1 MNETKSSRGKSP
13 LDSPRLDHY
22 RGKHRRHHGRRTP
35 ALFIGSLVLGIGLI
49 SWALVNIGSQP
60 VGSADTYRGPTSTP
74 TTVAVEQ
81 VGSTLDDA
89 APTEPDRSSQTPS
102 PEKVLYPEYP
112 AEGDRIGTLSIPA
125 LKQTLPIIE
134 GTDADELRKGIG
146 HFAQSVLPGEAD
158 NCVLSG
164 HRDTVFRR
172 LGELKIGDRLTA
184 QTSAGKFT
192 YEIQRIRIVHKDD
205 RTVIV
210 PFDHAVLTVTT
221 CYPFRFVGSAPD
233 RYILI
238 ADLVAPQ
245 QVPRSVQ

>member
-1 MNETKSSRGKSP
+1 MNRTKSSRGKHFLIVLVS
-13 LDSPRLDHY
+13 L
-22 RGKHRRHHGRRTP
+22 G
-35 ALFIGSLVLGIGLI
+35 FLVLGAGCIW
-49 SWALVNIGSQP
+49 WASTNIGAQSEE
-60 VGSADTYRGPTSTP
+60 SADAYRRPSSTP

-81 VGSTLDDA
+81 VGSTGDGA
-89 APTEPDRSSQTPS
+89 APAQPD
-102 PEKVLYPEYP
+102 EVLYPDYP
-112 AEGDRIGTLSIPA
+112 AEGERVGTLSIPA

-134 GTDADELRKGIG
+134 GTDADELKKGIG
-146 HFAQSVLPGEAD
+146 HFAQSVLPGQAD

-172 LGELKIGDRLTA
+172 LGELKIGDRLIA
-184 QTSAGKFT
+184 QSSAGNFT
-192 YEIQRIRIVHKDD
+192 YEIKRIRIVHKDD

-210 PFDHAVLTVTT
+210 PFGHAVLTVTT